1 LDNDYPADESMIV
14 RVNSFPGSISRLLA
28 AVHTFFINDPLASNK
43 PETIHI
49 LVFSPKYDPFY
60 NKSLQS
66 LTWDRKAAKTD

>member
-49 LVFSPKYDPFY
+49 
-60 NKSLQS
+60 
-66 LTWDRKAAKTD
+66 